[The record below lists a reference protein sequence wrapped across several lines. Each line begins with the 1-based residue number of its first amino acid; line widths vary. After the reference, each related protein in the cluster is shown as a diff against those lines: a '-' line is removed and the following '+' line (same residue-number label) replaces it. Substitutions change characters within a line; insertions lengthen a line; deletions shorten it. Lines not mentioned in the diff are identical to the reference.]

1 VIITG
6 NRQEEII
13 ARATKRLVT
22 AMIYMMGPQQQTNRP
37 QHLGNQGFLIEKGK
51 PALPLT
57 AKEAFL
63 QNVEVWRWNDECV
76 TPLQKKPDVLLN
88 AIEVIG
94 SRTKRIN
101 SGDLAYL
108 DLDAQKA
115 VFDSK
120 DIISRAT
127 GVPPQI
133 HFDFIDA
140 VKTKDELIEEVP
152 FVKLKK
158 YLKSLESSLETV
170 GGQVTGADISHTDY
184 MSAFDYYEIGFGHHL
199 GHRFYYGDVMLAK
212 GRRTLEQAANNT
224 KLQAKLN

>member
-1 VIITG
+1 MIITG

-22 AMIYMMGPQQQTNRP
+22 AMIYMMAPPQQTNRP
-37 QHLGNQGFLIEKGK
+37 LHLRNQGILIENGK
-51 PALPLT
+51 PVVPLT

-76 TPLQKKPDVLLN
+76 TPLQKTPDVLLK
-88 AIEVIG
+88 AVEVIG

-101 SGDLAYL
+101 NGDLAHL
-108 DLDAQKA
+108 DLKDQKA

-127 GVPPQI
+127 GVPPQM

-140 VKTKDELIEEVP
+140 VQTKDELIEKVP

-158 YLKSLESSLETV
+158 YLKSLESSLEPI
-170 GGQVTGADISHTDY
+170 GGQITGADVSHADY

-199 GHRFYYGDVMLAK
+199 GHRFFYGDVMLAK
-212 GRRTLEQAANNT
+212 GRKLLESVANSA
-224 KLQAKLN
+224 KPGVKLN